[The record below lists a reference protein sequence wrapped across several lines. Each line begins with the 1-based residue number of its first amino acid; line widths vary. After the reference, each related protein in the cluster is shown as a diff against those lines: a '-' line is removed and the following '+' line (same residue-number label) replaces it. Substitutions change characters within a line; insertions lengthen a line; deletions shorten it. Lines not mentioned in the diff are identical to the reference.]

1 LIKLTCNMKK
11 SEIKFVVEVDD
22 NNVPEKI
29 LWHATDGPSDKLQET
44 KSISI
49 SLWDHT
55 QFNTMRIDLWSKD
68 MTVYDMKRF
77 YIETLDGMA
86 EGVLSA
92 TGDEKMAKELREVCS
107 RLAKHVDETSK

>member
-1 LIKLTCNMKK
+1 MKK
-11 SEIKFVVEVDD
+11 SEIKFVVEVDQD
-22 NNVPEKI
+22 NVPEKI
-29 LWHATDGPSDKLQET
+29 FWHATDGPSDKLQET

-55 QFNTMRIDLWSKD
+55 QLNTMRIDLWAKD

-86 EGVLSA
+86 DGVLNA
-92 TGDEKMAKELREVCS
+92 TGDATMASELRAVCAK
-107 RLAKHVDETSK
+107 LAKHVDETSQ

>member
-1 LIKLTCNMKK
+1 MKN
-11 SEIKFVVEVDD
+11 SEIKFTVEVDKD
-22 NNVPEKI
+22 NIPEKI
-29 LWHATDGPSDKLQET
+29 LWYATDGPSDEPQET

-55 QFNTMRIDLWSKD
+55 QLNTMRIDLWAKD

-86 EGVLSA
+86 EGVFNA
-92 TGDEKMAKELREVCS
+92 TGDELMAKEIRNVCS
-107 RLAKHVDETSK
+107 KLAKHVEETSR